1 MIIPEHLEFCDQF
14 VTEFGDKISESLNSV
29 KNLSPHT
36 LVILYGPSKNMN
48 IRIFHDIT
56 TARE

>member
-36 LVILYGPSKNMN
+36 LVILYGPQDLYAEM
-48 IRIFHDIT
+48 I
-56 TARE
+56 A